1 MIVEITSVRSRKK
14 NEKINQKKYKIGGKL
29 QTGAM
34 NMRAFDLMS
43 IYIGLEEQP
52 EGPSPEPKM
61 PISRRPRIRP
71 PLDH

>member
-1 MIVEITSVRSRKK
+1 MIVDITFVQSRKK
-14 NEKINQKKYKIGGKL
+14 IRKSIKEKYKIGGKL
-29 QTGAM
+29 QIEAM
-34 NMRAFDLMS
+34 NMHAFDLMS

-61 PISRRPRIRP
+61 PISRRPRIRL

>member
-1 MIVEITSVRSRKK
+1 MIVEITFVKTQKKLRKSIK
-14 NEKINQKKYKIGGKL
+14 KKYKIGGKL
-29 QTGAM
+29 QIEAM
-34 NMRAFDLMS
+34 NMHAFDLMS

-61 PISRRPRIRP
+61 PISRRPRIRL

>member
-1 MIVEITSVRSRKK
+1 
-14 NEKINQKKYKIGGKL
+14 L
-29 QTGAM
+29 QIEAM
-34 NMRAFDLMS
+34 NMHAFDLMS

-61 PISRRPRIRP
+61 PISRRPRIRL